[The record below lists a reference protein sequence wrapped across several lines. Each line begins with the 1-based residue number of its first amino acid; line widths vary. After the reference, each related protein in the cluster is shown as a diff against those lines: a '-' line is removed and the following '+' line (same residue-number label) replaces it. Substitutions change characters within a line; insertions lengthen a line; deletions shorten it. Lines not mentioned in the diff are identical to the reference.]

1 MDRVDIAIV
10 GYGPVGATM
19 ANLLG
24 ARGVRTA
31 VFERETAVYPLPR
44 AVHVDGEVMRVFQS
58 IGLHDQIIPDTA
70 PIDGMRFLDR
80 RGRTLFQGY
89 TRHQPYGFPAST
101 MVYQPRL
108 EDALRAGAARYP
120 CVDVRLGHE
129 VTAVTQDGDGVTL
142 RVHDHDHDHAR
153 AGGHTYEVWARYAL
167 SCDGARSLA
176 RKQAGIPLRDLGFHQ
191 PWLVVDT
198 LLKGDLALPTVSQQ
212 ICDPA
217 RPVTFVPS
225 AGAHRRWEFRLRAG
239 ERREELE
246 RPERVRA
253 LLATRAGI
261 DPERVDVI
269 RATVYT
275 FHALLAARWRDHRVF
290 LLGDAA
296 HQMPPFLGQGLCAGI
311 RDAHNLAWKL
321 HLVLRGVAAPA
332 LLNSYQQER
341 EPHVRSIIRLAVWAG
356 RVVGAAEPL
365 ATPRDALLALLNR
378 VPPMRRALRHVNPA
392 LPPLRGGVL
401 SKGQRRGRRTPVGTV
416 FVQPRV
422 RGPDGATVPLDEAL
436 GPDFAVVGYGVDPR
450 ALIDAAALP
459 FWDSLPTRFIMV
471 EQPSPPTPLP
481 CAGVGRTPSVGEGRK
496 GKSLDLS
503 ARRRLGAI
511 WGRGRSLALLARP
524 KAIWGR
530 GRDTRPRVGSGP
542 GGTPAPPGPVHPDH
556 KSQAAREEGADTVVG
571 SAVVIDIEGVLA
583 AWFTRHSRSRAIV
596 VLRPDRYVFGV
607 YNANEFHYASDEL
620 RRRLRAT
627 PGDADA

>member
-1 MDRVDIAIV
+1 MDEFAIAIV

-24 ARGVRTA
+24 ARGVRTV

-44 AVHVDGEVMRVFQS
+44 AVHVDGEVMRVFAS
-58 IGLHDQIIPDTA
+58 IGLHERIMPDTA

-89 TRHQPYGFPAST
+89 TRQQPYGFPAST

-108 EDALRAGAARYP
+108 EDALRAGVARYP

-129 VTAVTQDGDGVTL
+129 VAAIAQDGDGVTL
-142 RVHDHDHDHAR
+142 RVHDHAGDR
-153 AGGHTYEVWARYAL
+153 AYEVRVRYAL
-167 SCDGARSLA
+167 GCDGARSLA

-198 LLKGDLALPTVSQQ
+198 LLKGDLPLPAVSQQ
-212 ICDPA
+212 VCDPA

-253 LLATRAGI
+253 LLAARARI
-261 DPERVDVI
+261 DPHRVEVI
-269 RATVYT
+269 RAAVYT
-275 FHALLAARWRDHRVF
+275 FHALVAARWRDRRVF

-321 HLVLRGVAAPA
+321 RLVLRGVAAPA
-332 LLNSYQQER
+332 LLDSYQQER
-341 EPHVRSIIRLAVWAG
+341 APHVRSIIRLAVWAG
-356 RVVGAAEPL
+356 RVVGADEPL
-365 ATPRDALLALLNR
+365 ATLRDLTLALLNR
-378 VPPMRRALRHVNPA
+378 VPPVRRALRHVNPG

-401 SKGQRRGRRTPVGTV
+401 SKGHRHGRCAPVGAV
-416 FVQPRV
+416 YPQPRV
-422 RGPDGATVPLDEAL
+422 RAADGRVVLLDEAL
-436 GPDFAVVGYGVDPR
+436 GPDVAVVGYDVDPR
-450 ALIDAAALP
+450 ASIDAADLP
-459 FWDSLPTRFIMV
+459 FWDSLRARFITV
-471 EQPSPPTPLP
+471 GQPSPPAPLP
-481 CAGVGRTPSVGEGRK
+481 CAGEGSTQASGGEGSTQPSGGEGNS
-496 GKSLDLS
+496 GKSLDPS
-503 ARRRLGAI
+503 ARGRLGAI
-511 WGRGRSLALLARP
+511 WGRGRPARP
-524 KAIWGR
+524 WANA
-530 GRDTRPRVGSGP
+530 
-542 GGTPAPPGPVHPDH
+542 GTGEQRKRTLAPPGPVHPDH
-556 KSQAAREEGADTVVG
+556 ESQTARDEVVDTIVG
-571 SAVVIDIEGVLA
+571 SAVVIDVEGALA
-583 AWFTRHSRSRAIV
+583 TWFATYGRGKAIV

-607 YNANEFHYASDEL
+607 YNANELHYAADEL
-620 RRRLRAT
+620 HRHMLDHEIIGGVVERGHR
-627 PGDADA
+627 

>member
-1 MDRVDIAIV
+1 MDEIAIAIV

-24 ARGVRTA
+24 ARGVRTV

-129 VTAVTQDGDGVTL
+129 VMAVTQDGDGVTL
-142 RVHDHDHDHAR
+142 RVHDHDHAR
-153 AGGHTYEVWARYAL
+153 AGGRTYEVLAREAVG
-167 SCDGARSLA
+167 CDGAHSLA

-198 LLKGDLALPTVSQQ
+198 LLKGDLPLPTVSQQ

-239 ERREELE
+239 ERREEME
-246 RPERVRA
+246 RPERVRS
-253 LLATRAGI
+253 LLATRARI
-261 DPERVDVI
+261 DPDSVEVI

-275 FHALLAARWRDHRVF
+275 FHALLAARWRDRRVF

-321 HLVLRGVAAPA
+321 HLVLRGAAAPA
-332 LLNSYQQER
+332 LLDSYQQER

-356 RVVGAAEPL
+356 RVVGAGEPL
-365 ATPRDALLALLNR
+365 ATLRDATFALLNR
-378 VPPMRRALRHVNPA
+378 VSPVRCALRHVNPA

-401 SKGQRRGRRTPVGTV
+401 SKGQRRGRRTPVGAV

-450 ALIDAAALP
+450 ALIDAADLP
-459 FWDSLPTRFIMV
+459 FWDSLPTRFMMV
-471 EQPSPPTPLP
+471 EQPSPPIPLP
-481 CAGVGRTPSVGEGRK
+481 TAGEGSTRPGAGEGSTQPSAGEGSGGEEGRALLGRK
-496 GKSLDLS
+496 RCGLP
-503 ARRRLGAI
+503 
-511 WGRGRSLALLARP
+511 WGRGRPARP
-524 KAIWGR
+524 G
-530 GRDTRPRVGSGP
+530 VGPGT
-542 GGTPAPPGPVHPDH
+542 GGTPAPPESVHPNHDR
-556 KSQAAREEGADTVVG
+556 QAAWDEVADTVVG
-571 SAVVIDIEGVLA
+571 STVVVDVEGVLA

-620 RRRLRAT
+620 RCQLRAT

>member
-1 MDRVDIAIV
+1 MDELAIAIV

-19 ANLLG
+19 ANVLG
-24 ARGVRTA
+24 ACGVRTA

-58 IGLHDQIIPDTA
+58 IGLHERIMPDTA

-120 CVDVRLGHE
+120 CVDVRLDHE
-129 VTAVTQDGDGVTL
+129 VMAVTQDSDGVTL
-142 RVHDHDHDHAR
+142 RVHDHAR
-153 AGGHTYEVWARYAL
+153 ASGRTYEVRARYAL
-167 SCDGARSLA
+167 GCDGARSLA
-176 RKQAGIPLRDLGFHQ
+176 RKHAGIPLRDLGFHQ

-198 LLKGDLALPTVSQQ
+198 LLKGNLPLPAVSQQ

-239 ERREELE
+239 ERREEME

-253 LLATRAGI
+253 LLATWARI
-261 DPERVDVI
+261 DPDRVDVI

-275 FHALLAARWRDHRVF
+275 FHALLAARWRDRRVF

-321 HLVLRGVAAPA
+321 HLVLCGVAAPA
-332 LLNSYQQER
+332 LLDSYQRER

-356 RVVGAAEPL
+356 RVVGAGEPL
-365 ATPRDALLALLNR
+365 ATLRDAMLALLNR
-378 VPPMRRALRHVNPA
+378 VPPVRRALRHVNPA
-392 LPPLRGGVL
+392 LPPLRGGAL
-401 SKGQRRGRRTPVGTV
+401 SKGQRHGRRAPVGAV

-422 RGPDGATVPLDEAL
+422 RRPDGAVIPLDEAL
-436 GPDFAVVGYGVDPR
+436 GPDFAVVGYRVDPR
-450 ALIDAAALP
+450 ASVDAADLP
-459 FWDSLPTRFIMV
+459 FWDSLPARFMTV

-481 CAGVGRTPSVGEGRK
+481 CAGEGSTPSVGEGSK
-496 GKSLDLS
+496 GKSLDPS
-503 ARRRLGAI
+503 ARGRLGAI
-511 WGRGRSLALLARP
+511 WERGR
-524 KAIWGR
+524 
-530 GRDTRPRVGSGP
+530 
-542 GGTPAPPGPVHPDH
+542 PDH
-556 KSQAAREEGADTVVG
+556 ESQAVREEGADTVVG
-571 SAVVIDIEGVLA
+571 SAVVIDVEGVLA
-583 AWFTRHSRSRAIV
+583 AWFTRHGRGKAIV

-607 YNANEFHYASDEL
+607 YNANELHHAADEL